1 MMMKRHGKSKLF
13 VVTLLL
19 ATMIGILLIGFVYG
33 LQKKFYLQNID
44 EKLKIAAQA
53 GSLYLG
59 SDLVDQFDHIHPMN
73 HNDHLTK
80 VKELSKYAQENGID
94 YIYLM
99 VKEKN
104 KVYIVLSSATP
115 EELANQTYDLF
126 YTPYLASEMANKSFT
141 KHDGYYFYENT
152 NDKYGTFQSYC
163 QIKRSKGGKTYLIG
177 ADIKIDTIQATLKK
191 LLTISTSTFIIVLLI
206 IISVLTLRYFEIKQ
220 MNAQLLKLSITD
232 KLTGLFNRQYTDKI
246 LTEEAK
252 KIDRYSTYH
261 CSILMIDVDHF
272 KELNDKFGHLT
283 GDSILKQLADIM
295 KNSLRESDTIGRW
308 GGEEF
313 IVILPLTTS
322 SQALRVAD
330 NLRLRVQSYFL
341 KLNLKVTVSIG
352 VGELKSEN
360 TINKSMINIDH
371 ALYLAKEYGRNRVE
385 STSV

>member
-1 MMMKRHGKSKLF
+1 MKRHGKFRLF
-13 VVTLLL
+13 IVTLLL
-19 ATMIGILLIGFVYG
+19 ATMIGTLLISFVYG

-59 SDLVDQFDHIHPMN
+59 STLVDQFDQAHPMK

-80 VKELSKYAQENGID
+80 VKELSKYAQENGIE

-99 VKEKN
+99 VKENN
-104 KVYIVLSSATP
+104 KVYIVLRSATP
-115 EELANQTYDLF
+115 EELANKTYNSF
-126 YTPYLASEMANKSFT
+126 YTSYLASEMVNKSFT

-152 NDKYGTFQSYC
+152 NNRYGAFQSYC
-163 QIKRSKGGKTYLIG
+163 QIKHSKGGKTYLIG
-177 ADIKIDTIQATLKK
+177 ADIKIDNIQATLKK
-191 LLTISTSTFIIVLLI
+191 LLTISTSAFIIVWLI

-252 KIDRYSTYH
+252 KNDRYPTYY

-272 KELNDKFGHLT
+272 KELNDRYGHLT
-283 GDSILKQLADIM
+283 GDSILQQLADIM
-295 KNSLRESDTIGRW
+295 KNTLRESDIIGRW

-322 SQALRVAD
+322 IQALRVAD

-341 KLNLKVTVSIG
+341 KLNLKVTISIG
-352 VGELKSEN
+352 VGELESEN

-385 STSV
+385 ST